1 MGTKIFTR
9 PNFEKLPVIRGLLR
23 KWNFYKCVQESLK
36 WRHVNCDGKEL
47 IKNTPSESEKIELH
61 CAWVTEAFTPSNINK
76 LINLLKKIG
85 WDNCEKNIGEED
97 SLIKWIKEGRSFS
110 GSDSWMNGGVILSR
124 SDTSRFPVSNIRRTK
139 LPENVDYGRLSI
151 RNVTPSLT
159 LVTIQFVFK
168 SEVDDCLNEL
178 LKASYKSKIQYRPSI
193 FNAKSAIYVGV
204 IEQKKEAIEK
214 KINEIHAPLYS
225 WFNDNLPGYYFSSG
239 GAMPTVDMITS
250 RVYEQSGQ
258 NPSNFRDSY
267 FDLMFNHNMELWQC
281 KEDSNLELRLSRRNS
296 EEPTAI
302 LFGNYNKLIQG
313 LGNYGGEDRGALTN
327 KIHMDFVF
335 TLLLWVTHNLLINY
349 DQQLSTIRDKMIF
362 IIEETKKSLKSLDYI
377 RYNFLSVSTDIQIL
391 SNDLAMSI
399 KRKLYSYDC
408 IDFDPPSYL
417 GSISFMELM
426 KQQDEIKMKQL
437 VASESRV
444 NQLILSSGNIA
455 SAIAN
460 LRIQGR
466 MFWIAVVSIIL
477 ALLSIIISIIVAIY
491 KDGFFN

>member
-9 PNFEKLPVIRGLLR
+9 PNFDKLPLIRGLLR

-36 WRHVNCDGKEL
+36 WRHANCDGKEL

-61 CAWVTEAFTPSNINK
+61 CTWVTEAFTPSNINK
-76 LINLLKKIG
+76 LINLLEKIG

-97 SLIKWIKEGRSFS
+97 SLIKWIQEGRSFS

-124 SDTSRFPVSNIRRTK
+124 SDTSRFPVSHIRRTK

-168 SEVDDCLNEL
+168 SEIDDCLNEL
-178 LKASYKSKIQYRPSI
+178 LKASYKSKLQYRPSI
-193 FNAKSAIYVGV
+193 FNATSATYVGV
-204 IEQKKEAIEK
+204 IEQKREAIKK

-239 GAMPTVDMITS
+239 GTMPTVDMITS
-250 RVYEQSGQ
+250 RVYEQSEQ

-267 FDLMFNHNMELWQC
+267 FDLMLNRNMELWQC
-281 KEDSNLELRLSRRNS
+281 KEIKNLEFRLSRRNS
-296 EEPTAI
+296 EGPAAI
-302 LFGNYNKLIQG
+302 LFGNYNKLTQG
-313 LGNYGGEDRGALTN
+313 LGNSGGEDRGTLTN

-335 TLLLWVTHNLLINY
+335 TLSLWVTHNLLINY
-349 DQQLSTIRDKMIF
+349 DQQLSIVRDRMIF
-362 IIEETKKSLKSLDYI
+362 VIEEDKKFLESLNYI
-377 RYNFLSVSTDIQIL
+377 KRIFLPISVDVQML
-391 SNDLAMSI
+391 NNDLATLV
-399 KRKLYSYDC
+399 KRQLCLHDY
-408 IDFDPPSYL
+408 IDFDPPAYL
-417 GSISFMELM
+417 GKISFVELIN
-426 KQQDEIKMKQL
+426 QQDEIKMEQL
-437 VASESRV
+437 VASEYRI

-460 LRIQGR
+460 LRIQGN
-466 MFWIAVVSIIL
+466 MFWVAVLSLIVSII
-477 ALLSIIISIIVAIY
+477 AIIIALN
-491 KDGFFN
+491 K